1 MPAKKTAK
9 DDPKSR
15 QTVTPWKQESVW
27 EKLSAAELK
36 QVESFCADYIRF
48 ISDAKT
54 ERLAHDI
61 ALKLAKDAGFADMDV
76 LATAGKKLKPGT
88 KVYRSCHGKT
98 LFLAQI
104 GKEPLENGLSLIGAH
119 IDSPR
124 LDAKPNPL
132 YQDDCMALLDTHYY
146 GGIKKYQWVTIP
158 LALHGVVIRR
168 DGTKVSLNIGE
179 DPGDPVLTITDL
191 LPHLGADQAKKTL
204 ADAFSGEALNVL
216 LASRP
221 VPKDDGDKDFKDRT
235 KLRVLRLLKD
245 KYGIEEEDFASAE
258 LELVPAG
265 PARELGLDR
274 SMVLGYGQ
282 DDRVCAYGA
291 IRAILD
297 AKGVP
302 TRTRAAVI
310 CDKEEIGSYGST
322 GMDSMFMENTVAE
335 LSALMGDGYNELT
348 VRRALAR
355 SRMLSAD
362 VNALHDPAFPEVSS
376 PNNMGK
382 MGCGVVISKYTG
394 ARGKA
399 GSSDASAEFMGEV
412 RRIFN
417 DAGVA
422 WQMGE
427 LGKVDLGGGGTI
439 ALYLARYGMDVV
451 DCGVGLLSMH
461 APQEC
466 ASKVDIYMGY
476 KAYKAFFEAK

>member
-1 MPAKKTAK
+1 MAAKKSSK
-9 DDPKSR
+9 NENQDR
-15 QTVTPWKQESVW
+15 QTVRPWKVEPAW
-27 EKLSAAELK
+27 EKLSAAEL
-36 QVESFCADYIRF
+36 QQMERYCADYIRF
-48 ISDAKT
+48 ISAAKT

-61 ALKLAKDAGFADMDV
+61 ALEMAIDAGFADLDA
-76 LATAGKKLKPGT
+76 LAASGKKLKAGA

-98 LFLAQI
+98 LFLAQV
-104 GKEPLENGLSLIGAH
+104 GKEPLERGMTLIGAH

-132 YQDDCMALLDTHYY
+132 YQDDGLALLDTHYY

-158 LALHGVVIRR
+158 LALHGVVVRR
-168 DGTKVSLNIGE
+168 DGTKVSINIGE
-179 DPGDPVLTITDL
+179 DPGDPILTITDL
-191 LPHLGADQAKKTL
+191 LPHLGAEQGKKTL
-204 ADAFSGEALNVL
+204 SEAIPGEALNVL
-216 LASRP
+216 VASRP
-221 VPKDDGDKDFKDRT
+221 VPADDGDKEIKERT
-235 KLRVLRLLKD
+235 KLRVLRFLKD
-245 KYGIEEEDFASAE
+245 KYDIEEEDFASAE

-274 SMVLGYGQ
+274 SMIMGYGQ
-282 DDRVCAYGA
+282 DDRVCAYGT

-297 AKGVP
+297 AKGIP
-302 TRTRAAVI
+302 KRSRAAVI
-310 CDKEEIGSYGST
+310 CDKEEIGSYGAT

-335 LSALMGDGYNELT
+335 LSALMDDGYNELT

-362 VNALHDPAFPEVSS
+362 VNALHDPGFPEVSS

-394 ARGKA
+394 ARGKS

-427 LGKVDLGGGGTI
+427 LGKVDAGGGGTI

-451 DCGVGLLSMH
+451 DCGVGLLCMH

-466 ASKVDIYMGY
+466 ASKIDIYMGY
-476 KAYKAFFEAK
+476 KAYKAFFEA